1 MVTLSP
7 WQGDYFAYKP
17 SISVDLYQIPK
28 KDTGPK
34 ALEVGNIHPTLPY
47 ANQI

>member
-1 MVTLSP
+1 MATLSP
-7 WQGDYFAYKP
+7 RQEDYSAYKP
-17 SISVDLYQIPK
+17 LFTDLYQPPK
-28 KDTGPK
+28 QDTGPK